1 MVTIVQHVSIGQA
14 SELLGVAISTLRR
27 WEHEGRLRPAFRTCG
42 GHRRYSWLTL
52 NQLCGK
58 TLPQERKVVAYARV
72 SSHDQK
78 ADLERQRERL
88 ELHCR
93 EAGYADPELLTDLG
107 SGLNY
112 QKKSFRRLLKM
123 IALGQVSTLV
133 LMHKD
138 RLLRFGADIVFE
150 LCKLNQTEVVIIE
163 ENTPSN
169 LENRLVADVIELM
182 TVFSVRLY
190 GSRSRKNQ
198 QYLTKSA

>member
-1 MVTIVQHVSIGQA
+1 M
-14 SELLGVAISTLRR
+14 R
-27 WEHEGRLRPAFRTCG
+27 
-42 GHRRYSWLTL
+42 
-52 NQLCGK
+52 K

-93 EAGYADPELLTDLG
+93 AAGYAKTELLTDLG

-112 QKKSFRRLLKM
+112 QTKSFRKLLKM

-182 TVFSVRLY
+182 TVFSARLY

-198 QYLTKSA
+198 QYLAKSA